1 MIFMESGN
9 SIDVDVC
16 ILMNFDTKNLRII
29 TCYAS
34 MSIISDW

>member
-1 MIFMESGN
+1 MKSEN

-16 ILMNFDTKNLRII
+16 ISMNFDTKNLRII

-34 MSIISDW
+34 MSIISD